1 MTEAEKQRLRSLT
14 SRGLLELNI
23 VLTRFKQSRFE
34 TLSESE
40 LETFRDILDWQDQDF
55 LAIVNGYQEVP
66 DEKFRALI
74 TLIRSA

>member
-1 MTEAEKQRLRSLT
+1 M
-14 SRGLLELNI
+14 ELDI
-23 VLTRFKQSRFE
+23 VLTRFMQSRFE

-66 DEKFRALI
+66 DEKYQALI